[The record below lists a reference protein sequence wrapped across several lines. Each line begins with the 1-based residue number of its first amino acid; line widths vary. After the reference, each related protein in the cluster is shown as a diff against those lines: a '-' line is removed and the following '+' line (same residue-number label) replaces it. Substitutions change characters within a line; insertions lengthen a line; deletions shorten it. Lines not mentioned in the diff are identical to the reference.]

1 MINRKPGI
9 LIIHH
14 YQKPKTFKERITEI
28 CQKILKK
35 R

>member
-14 YQKPKTFKERITEI
+14 YQKPKTFKE
-28 CQKILKK
+28 KIKELWQSIRK

>member
-14 YQKPKTFKERITEI
+14 YQKPKTFKEKLTEI
-28 CQKILKK
+28 WQKILKK